1 MSRGGGKLVTTRKP
15 VTREAVVST
24 AVQMADE
31 GGIGAVTMR
40 KIAQQLGVEAMSL
53 YHHVRNKDG
62 ILDVMVD
69 HVFAEIE
76 IPIQADWREAL
87 RVRTASARDALVRHP
102 WALGLMDSRRSPGQ
116 QTLRHHDAVIG
127 VLRRAGFTIGG
138 AAHAFSLLDSYLY
151 GFVLQETTMPF
162 DSTDAADTR
171 EVAESI
177 QSGIDP
183 ADLPHLT
190 EMTTAHVMAPGYS
203 YADEFD
209 LGLEVVL
216 DGLERN
222 RTRWE

>member
-1 MSRGGGKLVTTRKP
+1 MTRA
-15 VTREAVVST
+15 AVVAT
-24 AVQMADE
+24 AVQIADAE
-31 GGIGAVTMR
+31 GIAAVTMR

-76 IPIQADWREAL
+76 IPTNVVWRDAL
-87 RVRTASARDALVRHP
+87 RVRMESARAALVRHP
-102 WALGLMDSRRSPGQ
+102 WALGLMDSRRDPGPE
-116 QTLRHHDAVIG
+116 TLRHHDAVIG
-127 VLRRAGFTIGG
+127 VMRGAGFTIRG

-151 GFVLQETTMPF
+151 GYVLQETTMPF
-162 DSTDAADTR
+162 DSADEAATR
-171 EVAESI
+171 EVAEAI

-190 EMTTAHVMAPGYS
+190 EMTTAHVLQPGYS
-203 YADEFD
+203 YADEFGI
-209 LGLEVVL
+209 GLEVVL

-222 RTRWE
+222 RERWA